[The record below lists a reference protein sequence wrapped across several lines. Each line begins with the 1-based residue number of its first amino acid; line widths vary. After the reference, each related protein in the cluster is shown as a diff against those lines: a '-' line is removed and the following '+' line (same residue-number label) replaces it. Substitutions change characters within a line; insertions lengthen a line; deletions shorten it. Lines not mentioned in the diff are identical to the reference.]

1 MNSNLQ
7 ESLQV
12 LERRKPNQL
21 RAQET
26 KDKILNAIHKILLE
40 DGIEKLTTRRI
51 AKTGGL
57 SMGSIYEY
65 FPTKQAIL
73 FWVFKQRLDR
83 ALAIFR
89 KIFSE
94 ENLSRP
100 LDEVYGLYLAEMHRN
115 QMWSR
120 LDLELRNAAARDDKL
135 QGYVKEFQNKLNEG
149 YVKIW
154 QHYGSSWSSD
164 DLFHLATYLNEV
176 DHINMKLQHR
186 QPTETRRF
194 YGSITNEIYRSLS
207 RLNGSIKTKR

>member
-51 AKTGGL
+51 AKTGGI

-73 FWVFKQRLDR
+73 F
-83 ALAIFR
+83 
-89 KIFSE
+89 
-94 ENLSRP
+94 
-100 LDEVYGLYLAEMHRN
+100 
-115 QMWSR
+115 
-120 LDLELRNAAARDDKL
+120 
-135 QGYVKEFQNKLNEG
+135 
-149 YVKIW
+149 
-154 QHYGSSWSSD
+154 
-164 DLFHLATYLNEV
+164 
-176 DHINMKLQHR
+176 
-186 QPTETRRF
+186 
-194 YGSITNEIYRSLS
+194 
-207 RLNGSIKTKR
+207 